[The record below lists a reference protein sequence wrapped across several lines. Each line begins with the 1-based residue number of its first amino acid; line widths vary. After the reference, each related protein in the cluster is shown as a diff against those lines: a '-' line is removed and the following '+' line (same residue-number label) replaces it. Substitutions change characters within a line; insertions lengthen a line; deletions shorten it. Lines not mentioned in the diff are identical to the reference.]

1 MSADLA
7 DTPARYD
14 AANRATLEW
23 LLSRSP
29 VQGVFIN
36 TRVNPVSGSD
46 YSAADGLRGPDWICG
61 WIQGRGLEA
70 LATFAAHYQMARP
83 DLAARLDALARPLYA
98 RLCALRAEHGHGCFL
113 YDKALTPVRRDGKG
127 GVVAQ
132 TLTADLFS
140 YSDIFLAKGLIAAA
154 ARYAPG
160 DLPQHLAFFHK
171 IRAAIEDGR
180 FQMDEQAEIS
190 RAAIAAEPDDHGP
203 RMILLGAAGMLKRAG
218 LAEEAGWAGDMI
230 HHVLDHWVDDTGLLR
245 NVPGM
250 DALNAG
256 HGIEFVGF
264 AFDHI
269 GADGDPALKERLA
282 AVLIRLFDH
291 AFRMPGIPL
300 AVSAASGELL
310 APWFP
315 WWPLPETIRAA
326 ALARASGAPQVA
338 DLKRI
343 QTLADTAFF
352 SHYWRGPMGFAYQG
366 RTQDGPADYVPATPD
381 LDPGYHTGLSL
392 LAAQTA

>member
-7 DTPARYD
+7 SASARYD
-14 AANRATLEW
+14 AANRTTLEW

-36 TRVNPVSGSD
+36 TRVNPVTGED
-46 YSAADGLRGPDWICG
+46 YTAADGLRGPEWICG

-70 LATFAAHYQMARP
+70 LTSFAAHYETTMPA
-83 DLAARLDALARPLYA
+83 LAARLHALAKPLYA
-98 RLCALRAEHGHGCFL
+98 RLRALQAEHGHGYFL
-113 YDKALTPVRRDGKG
+113 YDQALTPVRRDGNG
-127 GVVAQ
+127 GVVPQAWE
-132 TLTADLFS
+132 AELFS
-140 YSDIFLAKGLIAAA
+140 YSDIFLAKGLIATA
-154 ARYAPG
+154 ARYAPA
-160 DLPQHLAFFHK
+160 DLPGHLAFFHR

-180 FQMDEQAEIS
+180 FQMGEQAEIS

-203 RMILLGAAGMLKRAG
+203 RMILLGAAGMLRRAG
-218 LAEEAGWAGDMI
+218 LAQEASWADAMI
-230 HHVLDHWVDDTGLLR
+230 DQVLDHWLDDTGLLR

-250 DALNAG
+250 DAVNAG

-269 GADGDPALKERLA
+269 GAAGDPALKARLA
-282 AVLIRLFDH
+282 DVLIRLFDH
-291 AFRMPGIPL
+291 AFREPGIPL
-300 AVSAASGELL
+300 SVSATSGDLL
-310 APWFP
+310 EPWFP

-326 ALARASGAPQVA
+326 ALARAAGAPQTA
-338 DLKRI
+338 ELERI
-343 QTLADTAFF
+343 QALADSAFF
-352 SHYWRGPMGFAYQG
+352 RNYWRGSLGFAYQG
-366 RTQDGPADYVPATPD
+366 RTPDGPVDYVPATPD

>member
-1 MSADLA
+1 MTADLTTA
-7 DTPARYD
+7 PQRYD
-14 AANRATLEW
+14 AANRITLNW
-23 LLSRSP
+23 LLSRPP

-36 TRVNPVSGSD
+36 TRVNPVTGRD
-46 YSAADGLRGPDWICG
+46 YTEADGLRGPDWICG

-70 LATFAAHYQMARP
+70 LVTFAAQYEQTAP
-83 DLAARLDALARPLYA
+83 DLTARLDALARPLYA
-98 RLCALRAEHGHGCFL
+98 RLRDLQAKHGHGYFL
-113 YDKALTPVRRDGKG
+113 YDKDLTPVHKTDSG
-127 GVVAQ
+127 GVVPQARV
-132 TLTADLFS
+132 ADIFS

-160 DLPQHLAFFHK
+160 DLAHHLDFFHQV
-171 IRAAIEDGR
+171 RTAIADGR
-180 FQMDEQAEIS
+180 FQMAEQVELS
-190 RAAIAAEPDDHGP
+190 HAAVAAEPDDHGP
-203 RMILLGAAGMLKRAG
+203 RMILLGAAGMLKRVG
-218 LAEEAGWAGDMI
+218 LGHQAAWADQMI
-230 HHVLDHWVDDTGLLR
+230 TEVLDHWLDDRGLLR

-269 GADGDPALKERLA
+269 GAAGDLALKQRLA
-282 AVLIRLFDH
+282 DVLIRLFDH
-291 AFRMPGIPL
+291 AFREPGVPL
-300 AVSAASGELL
+300 SVSAASGELL

-326 ALARASGAPQVA
+326 ALARAYGAPQTA
-338 DLKRI
+338 DLRRI
-343 QTLADTAFF
+343 QSIADDAFF
-352 SHYWRGPMGFAYQG
+352 RNYWRGPLGFAYQG
-366 RTQDGPADYVPATPD
+366 RTPDGPVDYVPATPD